1 MGKGWTF
8 QRLIDDKMT
17 VTAHCHRSPCKNHSR
32 FLDRVKLRDPEMRQA
47 LRLIGSPLAAQQARV
62 PAGRC
67 PYCAEAPRASPGT
80 LCGLGLRSY

>member
-17 VTAHCHRSPCKNHSR
+17 VTAHCHHSPCKNHSR

-47 LRLIGSPLAAQQARV
+47 LRLIGV
-62 PAGRC
+62 AGHGTPVRSTAVVVGMATTASV
-67 PYCAEAPRASPGT
+67 AEPEDSTTGR
-80 LCGLGLRSY
+80 R